1 MQVEQPQ
8 LAIPPSST
16 QPNSEARAS
25 LSNVSAPVSSQ
36 SDQNQSHFQPTSFTP
51 ITRGIL
57 KQRRLPNAVSSFSS
71 SASSSA
77 SSASL
82 VNATPSS
89 QPLHDPHDAY
99 ASAINLSHPIPVPLP
114 LLPPLASNPVS
125 MNSPSNNSTPPSIM
139 RSTSGMGPRSFSV
152 SSQYKGVNN
161 KLIKAQDKQGTK
173 LINQYTVIREIGR
186 GVHGKV
192 KVAEDTEEG
201 GLWAIKI
208 VDKHAKKRF
217 QSRFAFSQ
225 SLQNQRLNSATS
237 QSSNN
242 ANASSIS
249 SKSATLS
256 STLDAMNNVQLE
268 KIKREIAIL
277 KKIDHANVVG
287 LREVIDDPEAA
298 KIYLVLEYMAG
309 GEVEWRD
316 LSYDPPRPVMRVS
329 DARRILRDVLRGLEY
344 LHHNGIIHR
353 DIKPANLLWD
363 SQKENVK
370 ISDFGVSVFIDVTS
384 QDTAAVQME
393 LAKTAGSPAFFAPEL
408 CAVVDD
414 DDDDDE
420 KTRDLHSRVQN
431 GAAAVAAENRL
442 QGDQDDDTENQTST
456 SFNTIS
462 SSLHSGRMSTPSAFQ
477 GYGGP
482 RMPSS
487 GSSSNSFAR
496 VMTNGP
502 SAAWRET
509 GNGKSPFAEG
519 TKATG
524 PVIPQANRISSD
536 RTAAVA
542 SGEFSDAIGANPQQY
557 NWGGALIQGSVN
569 SFENNGMRNGG
580 HQVGKGSG
588 VESAKSENLSSGTT
602 RAEGYSVFDPSPD
615 PGSPRTRQIQSLITS
630 GLSSL
635 ETSPV
640 LVPKVGSTASM
651 AATAMNAPAISIND
665 LDFNFP
671 PTAAIQSEQSAA
683 TSGEESSLQHRFS
696 LTSSRVSDGDNGNLS
711 SVSVLTLRKSDSST
725 AQTVINSGLQHD
737 SSLASQTG
745 GFTTAGYFIHGTDG
759 YVNDDKAE
767 GVTVF
772 EKNQDQSSNGL
783 DRGRE
788 TLAEHEK
795 ANMSRNEKGSVQ
807 AAKPI
812 ARHKSPMSG
821 MERYRLKHRS
831 TTRVHRAS
839 SEVMRPDG
847 AGIAFSARA
856 AIEIGAAI
864 DVWALGVTLFC
875 LVFGRVPFVAE
886 TEFELFHV
894 ICKAPL
900 VFPSEPSIDDQL
912 KDLLVKMLDKN
923 PETRIR
929 IPEIKA
935 HGWVTQ
941 DLESAQQAKWNLDPA
956 STFGRPLTVTDEEVS
971 LAVRPVLMARL
982 KDGLRKLSI
991 SFASSLGLKQR
1002 SKSLSSMFGKTQ
1014 ADGVSSSGSPTPSG
1028 ESTATAQF
1036 FMSQR
1041 PPSVLQDRKASYSS
1055 HSSFTA
1061 SKADGDYSIYGKS
1074 EPMSPRSSSS
1084 SWFGE
1089 EVPTHSPVPRSSQS
1103 ISGSYSRLFT
1113 HRNSVASP
1121 VMSHSGGDLQ
1131 PSPSVTPTPITG
1143 SHMPKSDQ
1151 NRKADMMSLND
1162 GFRATVVNSPTLTQ
1176 KEAFEF
1182 KGSASTSSLAS
1193 LLATASLAKQIDP
1206 IPSAKTRTLSY
1217 SSVIAPSLV
1226 PSDPKLAEAPSDD
1239 FLSRDLQAAI
1249 VAGDSKALEK
1259 QRKWRER
1266 VMKAKFERSAAVSS
1280 SGSDSSESDAD
1291 DGKLSFVT
1299 STHLAQNE
1307 VGPLSNGVPPR
1318 ASFLL
1323 GAAESGSE
1331 DADDFATQEKERVK
1345 QWKF

>member
-1 MQVEQPQ
+1 MN
-8 LAIPPSST
+8 APSI
-16 QPNSEARAS
+16 
-25 LSNVSAPVSSQ
+25 SS
-36 SDQNQSHFQPTSFTP
+36 
-51 ITRGIL
+51 
-57 KQRRLPNAVSSFSS
+57 
-71 SASSSA
+71 
-77 SSASL
+77 
-82 VNATPSS
+82 
-89 QPLHDPHDAY
+89 
-99 ASAINLSHPIPVPLP
+99 
-114 LLPPLASNPVS
+114 
-125 MNSPSNNSTPPSIM
+125 NSTPPSIM
-139 RSTSGMGPRSFSV
+139 RSTSSMGPRSFSV

-161 KLIKAQDKQGTK
+161 KLVKAQDKQGTK

-225 SLQNQRLNSATS
+225 SLQNQRLSSATS

-242 ANASSIS
+242 VNSPSLSSNTPT
-249 SKSATLS
+249 SATLS
-256 STLDAMNNVQLE
+256 STLDAMNNLQLE

-316 LSYDPPRPVMRVS
+316 LSFDPPRPVMAAS

-420 KTRDLHSRVQN
+420 KTRDINAQVHN
-431 GAAAVAAENRL
+431 GAAAVAAEIRL

-462 SSLHSGRMSTPSAFQ
+462 SSLYSGSMSTPSAFQ

-487 GSSSNSFAR
+487 GSSSSSFAR
-496 VMTNGP
+496 VMTGGP
-502 SAAWRET
+502 SIAWREN
-509 GNGKSPFAEG
+509 GNGKPPFAEG
-519 TKATG
+519 GKAMG
-524 PVIPQANRISSD
+524 PVISQANRISSD

-542 SGEFSDAIGANPQQY
+542 TGEFNDAIRDNQEPY
-557 NWGGALIQGSVN
+557 DWGGALIESSRN
-569 SFENNGMRNGG
+569 SFENSGIKNAG
-580 HQVGKGSG
+580 HAGRGSG
-588 VESAKSENLSSGTT
+588 VELAKSQSPSS
-602 RAEGYSVFDPSPD
+602 RAGYSAFDPSPD
-615 PGSPRTRQIQSLITS
+615 PGSPRTRQVQSLITS

-671 PTAAIQSEQSAA
+671 PTSAILSDQSAA
-683 TSGEESSLQHRFS
+683 ISGEDTPLQHRFS

-711 SVSVLTLRKSDSST
+711 SVSVLSLRKSDSST

-737 SSLASQTG
+737 SSLASQNG
-745 GFTTAGYFIHGTDG
+745 EFTSSESFSHGTDG
-759 YVNDDKAE
+759 YVNNDKGE
-767 GVTVF
+767 GVTVI
-772 EKNQDQSSNGL
+772 EKNQNQRL

-788 TLAEHEK
+788 KLAENER
-795 ANMSRNEKGSVQ
+795 ANISRNDKGAVQ
-807 AAKPI
+807 AAKPMT
-812 ARHKSPMSG
+812 RHKSPMSG

-831 TTRVHRAS
+831 ATRVHRAS

-875 LVFGRVPFVAE
+875 LIFGRVPFVAE

-900 VFPSEPSIDDQL
+900 VFPSDPIIDDQL

-956 STFGRPLTVTDEEVS
+956 STFGTPLTVTDEEVS

-1002 SKSLSSMFGKTQ
+1002 SKSLSSMFGKNQ
-1014 ADGVSSSGSPTPSG
+1014 SDGVSSSASPTPSG

-1041 PPSVLQDRKASYSS
+1041 PPSVQQDRKASYSS

-1061 SKADGDYSIYGKS
+1061 NRADGEYSIYGKS

-1089 EVPTHSPVPRSSQS
+1089 DVPTHSPVPRSSQS

-1121 VMSHSGGDLQ
+1121 VMSHSGNDLH
-1131 PSPSVTPTPITG
+1131 PSPSVTPTPGTG
-1143 SHMPKSDQ
+1143 SHVSKYDQ
-1151 NRKADMMSLND
+1151 ARKADAKSLND

-1176 KEAFEF
+1176 KEVVEF
-1182 KGSASTSSLAS
+1182 KSSASTSSLAS

-1217 SSVIAPSLV
+1217 TSVIAPSLV
-1226 PSDPKLAEAPSDD
+1226 PSDANLAEAPTDD
-1239 FLSRDLQAAI
+1239 FLSRDLQAAV
-1249 VAGDSKALEK
+1249 VAGDSKAVEK

-1266 VMKAKFERSAAVSS
+1266 VMKAKFERNAAASSSSS
-1280 SGSDSSESDAD
+1280 SGSSESDAD
-1291 DGKLSFVT
+1291 DKLSFVT
-1299 STHLAQNE
+1299 STHLAQSE
-1307 VGPLSNGVPPR
+1307 VGPHSNGVPPR

-1323 GAAESGSE
+1323 GAVESGSE
-1331 DADDFATQEKERVK
+1331 DTDDFATQEKERVK